1 MLGDAEGRGVEGE
14 VVAAD
19 GEKVEMRGDGG
30 AKTAA
35 PVPVT
40 VPAAPTA
47 AEARVWTPSGEE
59 VDMGATAK
67 VAEEWAT
74 WKVSQRRKQS

>member
-1 MLGDAEGRGVEGE
+1 MDATRLWSACDRGLRGTTWLGDAEGREVEGE

-19 GEKVEMRGDGG
+19 GEKVEVGGDGG
-30 AKTAA
+30 TKTAA

-47 AEARVWTPSGEE
+47 AEARV
-59 VDMGATAK
+59 
-67 VAEEWAT
+67 
-74 WKVSQRRKQS
+74 